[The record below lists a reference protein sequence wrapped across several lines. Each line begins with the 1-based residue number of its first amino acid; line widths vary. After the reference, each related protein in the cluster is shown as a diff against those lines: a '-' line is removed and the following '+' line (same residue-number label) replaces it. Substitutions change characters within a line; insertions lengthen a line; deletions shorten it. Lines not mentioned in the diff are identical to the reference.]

1 MDQTKF
7 FTPQEARQTLPL
19 VEKIV
24 GDISS
29 AGAELRELSVAIGTH
44 AENDPR
50 VIKILD
56 DLEAHF
62 VELEDL
68 GCSYKDWN
76 FTMGLV
82 DFPAIIGGEEVCL
95 CWRSDEEDLLYYH
108 GAEEGYPGRKP
119 IPEHLR

>member
-1 MDQTKF
+1 MDQVKY

-19 VEKIV
+19 VKKIV
-24 GDISS
+24 TDILS
-29 AGAELRELSVAIGTH
+29 AGAELRDLSVQIGTN

-56 DLEAHF
+56 DLEDHF

-82 DFPAIIGGEEVCL
+82 DFPAIFNGEEVCL
-95 CWRSDEEDLLYYH
+95 CWRSDEEDLLYFH
-108 GAEEGYPGRKP
+108 GLEEGYPGRKP
-119 IPEHLR
+119 IPDNLK